1 MGTQVLEV
9 KQLNTNSDL
18 FVFAHCTKRLNN
30 LVQPGAVTVLVVNGG
45 STVSNINLRLG
56 GALLD
61 KTTDINSY
69 ILSAP
74 TKSSK

>member
-45 STVSNINLRLG
+45 STVRNINLRLFA
-56 GALLD
+56 ALLD

>member
-45 STVSNINLRLG
+45 STVSNINLRLFA
-56 GALLD
+56 ALLD

>member
-9 KQLNTNSDL
+9 KQLNANSDL
-18 FVFAHCTKRLNN
+18 FVFAHCTKSLNN
-30 LVQPGAVTVLVVNGG
+30 LAQPGAVTVLVVNGG
-45 STVSNINLRLG
+45 PTVSNINLRLG
-56 GALLD
+56 GVLLE
-61 KTTDINSY
+61 KTTDIYSY

>member
-18 FVFAHCTKRLNN
+18 FVFAHCSKRLNN

-45 STVSNINLRLG
+45 PTATNINLRLSG
-56 GALLD
+56 GLLD
-61 KTTDINSY
+61 KTTDIYSY

-74 TKSSK
+74 TKNSK